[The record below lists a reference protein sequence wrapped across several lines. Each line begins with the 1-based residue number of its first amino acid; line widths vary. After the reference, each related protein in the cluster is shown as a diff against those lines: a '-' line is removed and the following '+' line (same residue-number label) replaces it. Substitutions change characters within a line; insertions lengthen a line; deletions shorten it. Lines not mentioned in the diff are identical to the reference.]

1 VAEGDPAGRRCVGEW
16 SDRDDEVEIPRI
28 KRLLATN
35 RTPKSETLAAP
46 IGGEVR
52 RRPTETGQPPEFPR
66 SRPVHPSIRHFLDHL
81 KAERNSSPHTVRC
94 YEDDLVQFE
103 QYLIE
108 VSGEAADP
116 TTADAKRLRGY
127 SAWLSG
133 REYAPGTIARRLA
146 SLRSFYRY
154 QRRQGVVVGDP
165 VGGLRNPKQPKRLPK
180 LLRVEEVIRLLDAIP
195 TADDAGVRDRAM
207 FETLYGG
214 GLRVSE
220 LVGLDLA
227 DLDEETELVRVRG
240 KGRRER
246 LCPVGPMAMAWMAQ
260 WRALRRPA
268 KPAEPALFLNHRGGR
283 LTTRSVGR
291 LLQAYLMAQ
300 GMDLASSPHT
310 LRHSFATHLLDRG
323 ADLRSVQDLLGHRS
337 LTTTQIYTHVTRERL
352 IDAYNEAHPRA

>member
-1 VAEGDPAGRRCVGEW
+1 M
-16 SDRDDEVEIPRI
+16 
-28 KRLLATN
+28 
-35 RTPKSETLAAP
+35 
-46 IGGEVR
+46 
-52 RRPTETGQPPEFPR
+52 
-66 SRPVHPSIRHFLDHL
+66 HPSIRRFLDHL
-81 KAERNSSPHTVRC
+81 EAERNSSPHTVRC

-103 QYLIE
+103 HYLVE
-108 VSGEAADP
+108 ASGEGADP
-116 TTADAKRLRGY
+116 TTADARRLRGF

-133 REYAPGTIARRLA
+133 REYAPSTIARRLA

-165 VGGLRNPKQPKRLPK
+165 AGGLRNPKQPRRLPK
-180 LLRVEEVIRLLDAIP
+180 LLRVEDVIGLLDAIP
-195 TADDAGVRDRAM
+195 TAEAAGVRDRAM

-214 GLRVSE
+214 GLRVGE
-220 LVGLDLA
+220 LVGLDLG
-227 DLDEETELVRVRG
+227 DLDEETGLARVRG

-246 LCPVGPMAMAWMAQ
+246 LGPVGPMAMEWIGR

-268 KPAEPALFLNHRGGR
+268 KPGEPALFLNQRGGR

-291 LLQAYLMAQ
+291 IFQDYLVAH
-300 GMDLASSPHT
+300 GLDPASSPHT